1 MNTTP
6 GRAGISGLRRS
17 RDYPGTT
24 ERAAPVL
31 QRPARGEGAET
42 PPFNFHRTDCGAA
55 HASRSIC
62 HLVDHSR
69 RNSPR
74 GQFGGGSGRSR
85 HFASNLARRLRVSS
99 HLLRLAGR
107 CPPLLLLAIP
117 ILCYAVPPSRQER
130 FASANPETVWVETG
144 VQHLRLERSDDRA
157 LVVLGRADRSSC
169 VVEVTDYK
177 SVIEN
182 TSSACGLLTVRNVT
196 FRKTVRDRGASAI
209 AWGTAYTQP
218 EGNGVLIEDC
228 WFEGFS
234 DSYGCPTSCGSTVF
248 ARRVQS
254 LTIRRCEF
262 VANTTDRGGVIS
274 AGAVPSVVIDEC
286 RFENGGLEP
295 GGGAVIR
302 IEQGYEALIQDCELR
317 AEEVHSEGN
326 FGLWVESDNLRV
338 IRVQAYDAGTSHT
351 AVSNW
356 YLWPNFHNPLSQVF
370 ELRECVIASASGLAG
385 SGEGNLE
392 VASSAQ
398 SFQMVG
404 NTFVGVFVAAGADG
418 AQPGSAFE
426 RNVVAFG
433 ETIIDGRH
441 WDVIC
446 NLFWPEPQRIR
457 LRKGVERDNVVA
469 DPMFCGA
476 EEWDFRVR
484 DDSPC
489 VNDSLG
495 CGQIGLF
502 GVGCSSTA
510 VSRLSWGRLKA
521 RYAR

>member
-1 MNTTP
+1 
-6 GRAGISGLRRS
+6 
-17 RDYPGTT
+17 
-24 ERAAPVL
+24 
-31 QRPARGEGAET
+31 
-42 PPFNFHRTDCGAA
+42 
-55 HASRSIC
+55 
-62 HLVDHSR
+62 
-69 RNSPR
+69 
-74 GQFGGGSGRSR
+74 
-85 HFASNLARRLRVSS
+85 
-99 HLLRLAGR
+99 
-107 CPPLLLLAIP
+107 
-117 ILCYAVPPSRQER
+117 
-130 FASANPETVWVETG
+130 
-144 VQHLRLERSDDRA
+144 
-157 LVVLGRADRSSC
+157 VVLGRADRSAC

-274 AGAVPSVVIDEC
+274 AGAVPSVVIDQC

-356 YLWPNFHNPLSQVF
+356 YLWPNFQNPLSQVF

-385 SGEGNLE
+385 NGSGSLD
-392 VASSAQ
+392 VVSSAQ
-398 SFQMVG
+398 SFRIVG
-404 NTFVGVFVAAGADG
+404 NTFGGVLVAAGSNG
-418 AQPGSAFE
+418 GQPGSAFE
-426 RNVVAFG
+426 RNVSAYG
-433 ETIIDGRH
+433 ETILNMLVSG
-441 WDVIC
+441 DVAC
-446 NLFWPEPQRIR
+446 NVFWPAPRRIL
-457 LRKGVERDNVVA
+457 LRNGVERDNVVA
-469 DPMFCGA
+469 DPLFCGA
-476 EEWDFRVR
+476 EAWDFRVR

-489 VNDSLG
+489 VSDSLG

-502 GVGCSSTA
+502 GVGCSGTA